1 MNAKNMV
8 KEKSNQMS
16 TKINFSRISFL
27 KLCVKET
34 VVVGAFIFEHN
45 IFQIFGPKNDILF
58 CPFFVLQS
66 GISSVI
72 CSVMLYFLKEGI
84 KISFRQYGAILFQ
97 YLW

>member
-8 KEKSNQMS
+8 KEKRNQMS

-45 IFQIFGPKNDILF
+45 IFQIFGPKI
-58 CPFFVLQS
+58 FF
-66 GISSVI
+66 SVI

-84 KISFRQYGAILFQ
+84 KISFTQYGAILFQ